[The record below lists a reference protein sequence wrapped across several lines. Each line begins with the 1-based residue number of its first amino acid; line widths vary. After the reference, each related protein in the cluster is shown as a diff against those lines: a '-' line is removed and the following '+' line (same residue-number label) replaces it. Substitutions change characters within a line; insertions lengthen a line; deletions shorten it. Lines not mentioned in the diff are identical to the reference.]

1 MAGYMGYGYSPIGS
15 AGFGY
20 TPQQYYPMQQPI
32 QQNITQQPTRQP
44 IQGIRFVSEDE
55 AKAYIVSPN
64 ESVMLMDIPN
74 KKFWIK
80 SADSLGQSTFE
91 PYKFEKYIEGQTTT
105 SNEQKIDY
113 ENFVKREDMS
123 DIAKKDDLRAIL
135 AQLDR
140 LEKKISI
147 NQFIGSETANK
158 EVKQNDGK

>member
-20 TPQQYYPMQQPI
+20 TPQQYYPMQQPT
-32 QQNITQQPTRQP
+32 QQNLTQQQTRQP

-80 SADSLGQSTFE
+80 SADALGQSTFE
-91 PYKFEKYIEGQTTT
+91 PYKFEKIIDGQQD
-105 SNEQKIDY
+105 SPKEQKIDL
-113 ENFVKREDMS
+113 ENYVKREDIS
-123 DIAKKDDLRAIL
+123 DIVKKDDLKTIV

-140 LEKKISI
+140 LEKKLSI

-158 EVKQNDGK
+158 GAKQNDGK